1 MKAVTFTRSLPISDP
16 LALRD
21 LELADPVLQ
30 LPHDLLVRVA
40 SISVNPVDT
49 KVRQSLR
56 VGREPKPGQP
66 EILGWDAVG
75 TVLAANHEA
84 RGFALGDRVFY
95 AGAINRPGCNSELHV
110 VDSRLVGHAPTQLSD
125 GQAAALP
132 LTSITAWE
140 LLFDRLGVA
149 RGGGAGQHLL
159 IVGAAGGVGSIL
171 IQLAH
176 QLTQLRVIATASR
189 PESAQWVTALGADA
203 VIDHRKSFRPQLQA
217 LGIEDV
223 ALLASLTHS
232 VEHLDDIAE
241 VLAPQGKLALIDDF
255 TAFDI
260 TKLKSKSISL
270 HWQSMFTR
278 SLYGTPDIARQGQ
291 ILDEIADL
299 ADRGRIRT
307 TLAESLGTISAE
319 NLRRAHALIEGGRT
333 IGKLVLEGF

>member
-176 QLTQLRVIATASR
+176 QLTQLRVIATA
-189 PESAQWVTALGADA
+189 
-203 VIDHRKSFRPQLQA
+203 
-217 LGIEDV
+217 
-223 ALLASLTHS
+223 
-232 VEHLDDIAE
+232 
-241 VLAPQGKLALIDDF
+241 
-255 TAFDI
+255 
-260 TKLKSKSISL
+260 
-270 HWQSMFTR
+270 
-278 SLYGTPDIARQGQ
+278 
-291 ILDEIADL
+291 
-299 ADRGRIRT
+299 
-307 TLAESLGTISAE
+307 
-319 NLRRAHALIEGGRT
+319 
-333 IGKLVLEGF
+333 